1 MNRSNLVALL
11 LVAGLGA
18 FFYLHDIKGKKTE
31 HDNEIKEKRY
41 FPDLE
46 KKDVTSLKIEKLGA
60 PPFVHEM
67 SKENG
72 IWVLQGKEPVVLR
85 TASTGQAVKALV
97 ELQKA
102 EDAGDASSKPEDF
115 GLDKPSYKVTLKD
128 RKGQEHSLLLG
139 AKTPD
144 DSGYYVTP
152 GPGKPI
158 TSIATSLTELLDPA
172 TDNQRENSPLVF
184 EPSTANKILIESASG
199 PPIEV
204 SLSKPREDTGTDDDS
219 DDGMEIQDLSEEWKV
234 LRPEAAPADGA
245 KIRDL
250 LFNWRS
256 VKLGRFMKADEKAG
270 FEPSTVKLT
279 VYVDRQSKPFVL
291 DVGQA
296 VPGKPGLYYARRTPP
311 NEQMVLEI
319 KDFKLLEPKVAQV
332 LQRHLYVFQPE
343 EAARLEATVDKLKI
357 EATKSEDSWSV
368 SAPKVAKDK
377 EDAQKTAASDLVWEL
392 KNLEWTSKPDPKSVG
407 EWKERASLEIWGED
421 KKSLGKVSLGQAGP
435 NGQGAYVKDAS
446 GVIYMVEKDP
456 YQRWVDIKVRL
467 EGKGPEPTPTPKPEP
482 FTLPGKP

>member
-1 MNRSNLVALL
+1 MNRGNLVALL
-11 LVAGLGA
+11 LVVGLGA
-18 FFYLHDIKGKKTE
+18 FFYWHDVKGKPAEVEREKQ
-31 HDNEIKEKRY
+31 EKRY
-41 FPDLE
+41 FPDIE

-72 IWVLQGKEPVVLR
+72 VWVLQGKEPVVLR

-102 EDAGDASSKPEDF
+102 EDAGDATSKPEDF
-115 GLDKPSYKVTLKD
+115 GLDKPGYKLTLKD
-128 RKGQEHSLLLG
+128 RKGQDHSILLG

-158 TSIATSLTELLDPA
+158 TSIATSLTELLEPS
-172 TDNQRENSPLVF
+172 TDAQREMSPLVF
-184 EPSTANKILIESASG
+184 EPSTANKIIIESAAG

-204 SLSKPREDTGTDDDS
+204 ALSKPREDSGTDDDS

-234 LRPEAAPADGA
+234 VRPEAAPADGA

-250 LFNWRS
+250 LFNWRG
-256 VKLGRFMKADEKAG
+256 VKVGRFMKADEKAA

-279 VYVDRQSKPFVL
+279 VYVDRQSKPFVI

-311 NEQMVLEI
+311 DEKMVLEI
-319 KDFKLLEPKVAQV
+319 KDYKLLEPKVVNV

-343 EAARLEATVDKLKI
+343 EAVRLEATVDRVKV
-357 EATKSEDSWSV
+357 EANKSEDNWNV

-377 EDAQKTAASDLVWEL
+377 EEAQKTAASDLVWEL
-392 KNLEWTSKPDPKSVG
+392 KNMEWISKPDAKSVG

-421 KKSLGKVSLGQAGP
+421 KKSLAKVSLGQAGP
-435 NGQGAYVKDAS
+435 NGQGAYVKDGA
-446 GVIYMVEKDP
+446 GVVYLVEKDP
-456 YQRWVDIKVRL
+456 YQRLVDIKVRL
-467 EGKGPEPTPTPKPEP
+467 EGKGPAATPTPKPEP
-482 FTLPGKP
+482 FVLPGKP

>member
-1 MNRSNLVALL
+1 MNRGNLVALL

-18 FFYLHDIKGKKTE
+18 FFYMHDVKGGKERKVKETQ
-31 HDNEIKEKRY
+31 EKRY
-41 FPDLE
+41 FPELE
-46 KKDVTSLKIEKLGA
+46 KKNVTSLKIEKLGS
-60 PPFVHEM
+60 PPFLHEM

-72 IWVLQGKEPVVLR
+72 IWVMQGQEPVVLR
-85 TASTGQAVKALV
+85 TASTGQAVKSLV

-102 EDAGDASSKPEDF
+102 EDAGDASSKLEDF

-128 RKGQEHSLLLG
+128 RKGQDYSLLLG

-184 EPSTANKILIESASG
+184 EPSTANKIIIESAGG

-204 SLSKPREDTGTDDDS
+204 ALSKPREDSGTDDES
-219 DDGMEIQDLSEEWKV
+219 DDGMEIQDLGEEWKV
-234 LRPEAAPADGA
+234 VRPEAAPADGA

-256 VKLGRFMKADEKAG
+256 VKVGRFMKADEKAA

-279 VYVDRQSKPFVL
+279 VFVDRQSKPFVL

-296 VPGKPGLYYARRTPP
+296 VPGKAGLYYARRTPP

-319 KDFKLLEPKVAQV
+319 KDFKLLEPKVANV

-343 EAARLEATVDKLKI
+343 EAVRLEATIDQVKI
-357 EATKSEDSWSV
+357 EAKKGEESWNV
-368 SAPKVAKDK
+368 SAPKVAKEK
-377 EDAQKTAASDLVWEL
+377 LEAQKTAASDLVWEL
-392 KNLEWTSKPDPKSVG
+392 KNLEWSSKPDAKSVG
-407 EWKERASLEIWGED
+407 EWKERASLEAWDED
-421 KKSLGKVSLGQAGP
+421 KKSLGKVSLGQPEPKGA
-435 NGQGAYVKDAS
+435 GAYVKDAA
-446 GVIYMVEKDP
+446 GAIYLVEKDP
-456 YQRWVDIKVRL
+456 YQRWVDIKLRL
-467 EGKGPEPTPTPKPEP
+467 EGKGPAVTPTPAPAP
-482 FTLPGKP
+482 FVMPGQ

>member
-1 MNRSNLVALL
+1 MNRGNLVALL

-18 FFYLHDIKGKKTE
+18 FFYMHDVKGGKERKTQE
-31 HDNEIKEKRY
+31 TQEKRY
-41 FPDLE
+41 FPELE

-102 EDAGDASSKPEDF
+102 EDAGDATAKPADF

-128 RKGQEHSLLLG
+128 RKGQAHSLLLG

-158 TSIATSLTELLDPA
+158 TSIATSLTELLDPS
-172 TDNQRENSPLVF
+172 TDGQREMSPLAF
-184 EPSTANKILIESASG
+184 EPSTANKIMLESSGG

-204 SLSKPREDTGTDDDS
+204 ALSKPREDSGTDDDS
-219 DDGMEIQDLSEEWKV
+219 DDGMEIQDLGEEWKV
-234 LRPEAAPADGA
+234 LRPEAAEADGA

-256 VKLGRFMKADEKAG
+256 VKVGRFMKADEKAA

-296 VPGKPGLYYARRTPP
+296 VPGKPGLYYARRMPP

-319 KDFKLLEPKVAQV
+319 KDFKLLEPKVANV

-343 EAARLEATVDKLKI
+343 EATRLEATIDKLKI
-357 EATKSEDSWSV
+357 EGTKGEDSWNV
-368 SAPKVAKDK
+368 TAPKVAKEK
-377 EDAQKTAASDLVWEL
+377 ADAQKTAASDLVWEL
-392 KNLEWTSKPDPKSVG
+392 KNLEWSSKPDAKSVG
-407 EWKERASLEIWGED
+407 EWKERAALEAWDED
-421 KKSLGKVSLGQAGP
+421 KKSLGKVSLGQPGS
-435 NGQGAYVKDAS
+435 NGQGAYVKNGA
-446 GVIYMVEKDP
+446 GVIYLVEKDP
-456 YQRWVDIKVRL
+456 YQRWVDIKLRL
-467 EGKGPEPTPTPKPEP
+467 EGKGPAVTPTPQPAP
-482 FTLPGKP
+482 FVMPSH

>member
-11 LVAGLGA
+11 LLVGLGA
-18 FFYLHDIKGKKTE
+18 FFYLHDVKGKPAEAKKE
-31 HDNEIKEKRY
+31 VQEKRY
-41 FPDLE
+41 FPDIE

-60 PPFVHEM
+60 APFVHEM

-72 IWVLQGKEPVVLR
+72 VWVLQGTEPVVLR

-102 EDAGDASSKPEDF
+102 EDAGDANSTLADF
-115 GLDKPSYKVTLKD
+115 GLDKPSYKLTLKD
-128 RKGQEHSLLLG
+128 RKNQQHTLLLG

-158 TSIATSLTELLDPA
+158 STIATSLTELLEPN
-172 TDNQRENSPLVF
+172 TDASRETSPLVF
-184 EPSTANKILIESASG
+184 EPSTANKIIIESSSG

-204 SLSKPREDTGTDDDS
+204 ALSKPREDSGGEIES
-219 DDGMEIQDLSEEWKV
+219 DEGISVQDLSEEWKV
-234 LRPEAAPADGA
+234 LRPEAAQADAA
-245 KIRDL
+245 KVRDL

-256 VKLGRFMKADEKAG
+256 LKVGRFMKANEKAA

-279 VYVDRQSKPFVL
+279 VYVDRQSKPFIL

-296 VPGKPGLYYARRTPP
+296 VPGKPGLYYARRMPP

-319 KDFKLLEPKVAQV
+319 KDFKLLEPKVIQV
-332 LQRHLYVFQPE
+332 LQRHLYVFEPE
-343 EAARLEATVDKLKI
+343 AVARLEATVDKVKI
-357 EATKSEDSWSV
+357 EATKGDDKWNV

-392 KNLEWTSKPDPKSVG
+392 KNLEWSSKPEAKSVG
-407 EWKERASLEIWGED
+407 EWSERASLEVWGED

-435 NGQGAYVKDAS
+435 NGQGAYVKDGA
-446 GVIYMVEKDP
+446 GAIYLVEKDP
-456 YQRWVDIKVRL
+456 YQRWVDIKLRL
-467 EGKGPEPTPTPKPEP
+467 EGKGPAATPTPQPAP
-482 FTLPGKP
+482 FVLPGQ

>member
-1 MNRSNLVALL
+1 MNRGNLVALL

-18 FFYLHDIKGKKTE
+18 FFYMHDVKGGKERKAKETQ
-31 HDNEIKEKRY
+31 EKRY
-41 FPDLE
+41 FPELE

-60 PPFVHEM
+60 PSFVHEM

-85 TASTGQAVKALV
+85 TASTGQSVKALV

-102 EDAGDASSKPEDF
+102 EDAGDATSKPEDF
-115 GLDKPSYKVTLKD
+115 GLDKPSYKLTLKD
-128 RKGQEHSLLLG
+128 RKGQDHSLLLG

-158 TSIATSLTELLDPA
+158 TSIATSLTDLLDPA
-172 TDNQRENSPLVF
+172 TDNQREMSPLVF
-184 EPSTANKILIESASG
+184 EPSTANKIVLESAGG

-204 SLSKPREDTGTDDDS
+204 ALSKPREDSGTDDDS
-219 DDGMEIQDLSEEWKV
+219 DDGMEIQDLGEEWKV
-234 LRPEAAPADGA
+234 VRPEAAAADGA

-256 VKLGRFMKADEKAG
+256 VKVGRFMKADEKVA

-291 DVGQA
+291 DVGPG

-319 KDFKLLEPKVAQV
+319 KDFKLLEPKLANV

-343 EAARLEATVDKLKI
+343 EATRLEATIDKLKI
-357 EATKSEDSWSV
+357 EGSKSQDSWKV
-368 SAPKVAKDK
+368 TAPKVAKDK
-377 EDAQKTAASDLVWEL
+377 EEAQKTAASDLVWEL
-392 KNLEWTSKPDPKSVG
+392 KNLEWSSKPDAKSVG
-407 EWKERASLEIWGED
+407 EWKERAALEAWGED
-421 KKSLGKVSLGQAGP
+421 KKSLAKVSLGQPGP
-435 NGQGAYVKDAS
+435 NGQGAYVKDGA
-446 GVIYMVEKDP
+446 GVVYLVEKDP
-456 YQRWVDIKVRL
+456 YQRWVDIKLRL
-467 EGKGPEPTPTPKPEP
+467 EGKGPAVTPTPKPAP
-482 FTLPGKP
+482 FVLPGQ